1 MPLSAAVR
9 ILLLPILFVS
19 SIALSAKSVAPSQT
33 PIFVPS
39 SELIIPYDRLGRD
52 NVTIR
57 AQQKGGGN
65 DADYR
70 YRSRWGS
77 YVRTVTSTKDIE
89 VTILQPRREKQPLR
103 VEFFFVIK
111 GKRYAKQA
119 GALDLPEGEGTA
131 VFSTTAKQ
139 NQARWVYLGFREGS
153 GERIEGWLVRA
164 LNYNRILGIAASSP
178 AWKT

>member
-1 MPLSAAVR
+1 MT
-9 ILLLPILFVS
+9 
-19 SIALSAKSVAPSQT
+19 ALVEIMLQ
-33 PIFVPS
+33 
-39 SELIIPYDRLGRD
+39 
-52 NVTIR
+52 IR

-65 DADYR
+65 DANYR

-89 VTILQPRREKQPLR
+89 VTILQPRKAKQSLR
-103 VEFFFVIK
+103 AEFFFVIK
-111 GKRYAKQA
+111 GEEKRYAKQA
-119 GALDLPEGEGTA
+119 GVLDLPEGEGTA

-164 LNYNRILGIAASSP
+164 LNGNRILGIAASSP
-178 AWKT
+178 SLEELAASPEKLKGLLTAN